1 MAAVVSAITAVAGLL
16 LAVFGIP
23 LVGASSPLGRGVAAE
38 GAPTSDA
45 VAAASPSQTP
55 TTTTTPPPTPST
67 SASVS
72 VSASALPSV
81 SPSSPP
87 PASASAPASSCSSS
101 LPKDW
106 RRVKAAALAVCF
118 GRPDGWEHVPA
129 SEVQS
134 TWRSPDRSYDL
145 SVKRDRSYGSTPQAA
160 SAGQLA
166 WYRDTAESSM
176 ADLEV
181 TTHKTRQ
188 NGRDALWLE
197 IDYHWARQSE
207 PRKRLEVFVAGR
219 AGYVYQLLV
228 DTEASAQRLAEQS
241 RLFATARE
249 SLRIDVNAR

>member
-23 LVGASSPLGRGVAAE
+23 LVGGSSPLGRGVAAE

-45 VAAASPSQTP
+45 VAAASPSPSQTP
-55 TTTTTPPPTPST
+55 TPSA

-72 VSASALPSV
+72 VPASALPSV
-81 SPSSPP
+81 SPSPP
-87 PASASAPASSCSSS
+87 PASVSAPASSCSSS

-118 GRPDGWEHVPA
+118 GRPDGWEQVPA

-197 IDYHWARQSE
+197 IDYHWARQSK

-228 DTEASAQRLAEQS
+228 DTEASPQRLAEQS